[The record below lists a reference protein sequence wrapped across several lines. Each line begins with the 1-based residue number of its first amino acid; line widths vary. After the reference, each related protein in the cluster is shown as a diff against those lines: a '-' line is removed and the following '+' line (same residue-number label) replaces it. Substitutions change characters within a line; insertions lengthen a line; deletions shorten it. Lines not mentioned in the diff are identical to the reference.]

1 MAVKLIT
8 TIHRYSGLEED
19 TKPTAGV
26 AVGSTFFETDSG
38 ANNQY
43 DGSDWFQIF
52 PQIDGSI
59 SGALVDID
67 IVHHEVHEGE
77 HYTAT
82 FAEAIGSGSASVLL
96 FETPGSATATIHFMA
111 VVDTSAAGT
120 LIFTAIPNATVG
132 TAVYAQ
138 NNNQVIGG
146 SSELSIT
153 HTGAVTTTGTI
164 LENHAPGDGGAGNKI
179 GGESGL
185 RNEWLLNHS
194 ARYLLQFTCSAAS
207 NVAWNALWYEKG

>member
-8 TIHRYSGLEED
+8 TIHRYSGLEAD

-52 PQIDGSI
+52 PQIDGSFT
-59 SGALVDID
+59 GALIEID
-67 IVHHEVHEGE
+67 VIHNKVHKGV

-82 FAEAIGSGSASVLL
+82 YAETIGSGSASILL
-96 FETPGSATATIHFMA
+96 FETPGSATATIHFLA
-111 VVDTSAAGT
+111 TVDTSASGT
-120 LIFTAIPNATVG
+120 LIWTKIPNATVG
-132 TAVYAQ
+132 TAVFAQ
-138 NNNQVIGG
+138 NNNQDIGG

-164 LENHAPGDGGAGNKI
+164 LENHAPGAGGASGKV

-185 RNEWLLNHS
+185 RNEWLLDHD
-194 ARYLLQFTCSAAS
+194 ARYLLQFTSSAAS
-207 NVAWNALWYEKG
+207 NVAWNALWYEIL

>member
-8 TIHRYSGLEED
+8 TIQRYSGLEAD

-52 PQIDGSI
+52 PQIDGSFTGGLI
-59 SGALVDID
+59 NVDVIHNK
-67 IVHHEVHEGE
+67 VHRAE
-77 HYTAT
+77 HFTAT
-82 FAEAIGSGSASVLL
+82 FAESIGSGSASVLL
-96 FETPGSATATIHFMA
+96 FETPGSATVTVHFLAT
-111 VVDTSAAGT
+111 VDTSAAGT
-120 LIFTAIPNATVG
+120 LIFTKTPNTTVG
-132 TAVYAQ
+132 TVVFAQ
-138 NNNQVIGG
+138 NNNQDIGG

-164 LENHAPGDGGAGNKI
+164 LENHAPGAGGAGSKV

-185 RNEWLLNHS
+185 RNEWVLNHD

-207 NVAWNALWYEKG
+207 NVAWNALWYETE